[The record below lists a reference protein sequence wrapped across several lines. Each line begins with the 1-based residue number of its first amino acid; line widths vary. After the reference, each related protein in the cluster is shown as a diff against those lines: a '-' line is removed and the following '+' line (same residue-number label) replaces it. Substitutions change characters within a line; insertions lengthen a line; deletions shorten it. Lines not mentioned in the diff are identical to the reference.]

1 MSHHPASPVAPT
13 AYPSAVRAEG
23 RSPRQARSPPAWR
36 IETSLRRKRVR
47 GGGSRRARAVR
58 QGPTH
63 LTPARERV
71 ASSADLSA
79 PRLAPLGAE
88 TQAQHVNATASCRET
103 ATRSAPGPAQE
114 DRRVRSGHARLPEPW
129 RQEMEGWSAAGALAG
144 GGGSSGVA
152 GARGGVNVLHAP
164 AGPARAPPLRS
175 GTEAQLAPPFEQRAA
190 GTLCALFVARC
201 SLQGQRAISSGL
213 DRRDAHSSPR
223 TLPLPAPSTG
233 LLRHDARCRLRQRL
247 PPSTEQRARELG
259 ARCSRSPA
267 WTPWPNL

>member
-1 MSHHPASPVAPT
+1 MRQATPIGHRARSAARFAPSCSRDVAHESRSAEAEALAWARVHGGGGAARGREGRHAEGTREAEEAARASGTGRRGAWHLQRVRDRLGARSSAMTKTTTQP
-13 AYPSAVRAEG
+13 AVRAEG

-79 PRLAPLGAE
+79 PRMAPLGAE
-88 TQAQHVNATASCRET
+88 TPRKPVNATASCRET

-129 RQEMEGWSAAGALAG
+129 RHEMEGWSAAGALAG

-152 GARGGVNVLHAP
+152 GARGGVNVLRAP
-164 AGPARAPPLRS
+164 AGPGRAPPLRS
-175 GTEAQLAPPFEQRAA
+175 GARPGPAA
-190 GTLCALFVARC
+190 
-201 SLQGQRAISSGL
+201 
-213 DRRDAHSSPR
+213 
-223 TLPLPAPSTG
+223 
-233 LLRHDARCRLRQRL
+233 
-247 PPSTEQRARELG
+247 
-259 ARCSRSPA
+259 RSA
-267 WTPWPNL
+267 KI